1 MKIGGYKVE
10 LVKRLE
16 PSLGATF
23 VRRGDALLVARD
35 AEAGAYELE
44 LFELDGLKSIGR
56 APVEGVT
63 AVARV
68 GEKAVLLNV
77 RPGSLERGA
86 SRRQR
91 KLEVRDLKDFRV
103 LTTIV
108 EDKVGNIAASPDG
121 SQIAVAHDFG
131 ALNIWDAGT
140 GELLSEYASK
150 GVGGVAYSHDGALLA
165 AKEFKG
171 DLKIFDAT
179 KPGEKPLRSVAAGSG
194 EAQIAF
200 HPREH
205 VVAAAGKSAIKIV
218 DADTAKATAS
228 IKTTKKESQGA
239 IGHMAFSPDGKLLV
253 TSTLSGGVVGLWDVD
268 EAEFIGHVL
277 ESEEP
282 LSGVEFDA
290 TGKYLLV
297 SSYEAAELYSVA
309 KA

>member
-23 VRRGDALLVARD
+23 VRRGDALLVARE
-35 AEAGAYELE
+35 AEDGGYELE

-63 AVARV
+63 AVARA
-68 GEKAVLLNV
+68 GEQAVLLTV
-77 RPGSLERGA
+77 RPGRQERSA
-86 SRRQR
+86 NRRER

-108 EDKVGNIAASPDG
+108 EDKPGYIAASPDG
-121 SQIAVAHDFG
+121 SRIAVAHDFG

-140 GELLSEYASK
+140 GKLLSEYASK

-165 AKEFKG
+165 AKEFRG
-171 DLKIFDAT
+171 ELKIFDAT

-194 EAQIAF
+194 EALIAF

-205 VVAAAGKSAIKIV
+205 IVAAAGKNAIKIV

-228 IKTTKKESQGA
+228 LKTTKKESQGA

-253 TSTLSGGVVGLWDVD
+253 TATLSDGVVGFWDLE
-268 EAEFIGHVL
+268 EAEFIGHAL
-277 ESEEP
+277 ELKEP

-290 TGKYLLV
+290 PGKLLLV
-297 SSYEAAELYSVA
+297 SSFEAAELYSIT